1 MFIGNNSKFGHN
13 CMLLTGKHSYGNSP
27 KSNLR
32 TVLEWHGI
40 SNYNMF
46 ISPNNDKN
54 ISILELSDML
64 EYSSKYF
71 KNIIKKRFEILKLNG
86 KDYISVNKFTDWLQQ
101 KDAPILGNDIR
112 IGNNCWIASGAI
124 ILGSVSIG
132 DNSVV
137 GAGSVVTKGFP
148 ENVLICGNPARII
161 KQL

>member
-1 MFIGNNSKFGHN
+1 
-13 CMLLTGKHSYGNSP
+13 
-27 KSNLR
+27 
-32 TVLEWHGI
+32 
-40 SNYNMF
+40 MF